1 MTITEKAADRL
12 REVAMFIYDN
22 AEALLGDFD
31 SVMVLNDGIEF
42 LFILNGAGR
51 TFIKMSKC
59 VIAADPPKRW
69 PATVGEGESECSLP
83 N

>member
-1 MTITEKAADRL
+1 MTTTEKAADRL

-31 SVMVLNDGIEF
+31 SFIVLHDSVEFSFVLN
-42 LFILNGAGR
+42 ATGR
-51 TFIKMSKC
+51 TFVHTSKC
-59 VIAADPPKRW
+59 VMAANPPKSW
-69 PATVGEGESECSLP
+69 PTIVGEGESGCSLP